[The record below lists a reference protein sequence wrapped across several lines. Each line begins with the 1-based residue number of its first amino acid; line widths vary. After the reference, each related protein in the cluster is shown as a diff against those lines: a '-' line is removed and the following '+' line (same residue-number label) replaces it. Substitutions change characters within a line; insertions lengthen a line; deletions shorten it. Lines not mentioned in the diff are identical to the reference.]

1 MNLNATI
8 LGQAIAFVL
17 FVLFCM
23 KYVWPPLM
31 VAIDKRQK
39 EIADDL
45 ASAERTKKD
54 LDIAQ
59 AKAIDHLKQ
68 AKVEAM
74 AIIEKANKR
83 KAQMIDEVKDEA
95 EAERNKILAQA
106 QAKIDAERKCAYEEL
121 RKQVAMLA
129 IASAEKIIER
139 SVDEAVNN
147 DIVDKIID
155 ELVTIK
161 DEEGSNG

>member
-31 VAIDKRQK
+31 AAIEKRQK
-39 EIADDL
+39 EIADGL
-45 ASAERTKKD
+45 VSAERAKKD
-54 LDIAQ
+54 MDIAQ
-59 AKAIDHLKQ
+59 AEATYHLKQ
-68 AKVEAM
+68 AKVEAQ
-74 AIIEKANKR
+74 AIIAQANKR
-83 KAQMIDEVKDEA
+83 RAQVVDEAKAEA

-106 QAKIDAERKCAYEEL
+106 QAEINAERKRAREEL

-129 IASAEKIIER
+129 LAGVEKIIER
-139 SVDEAVNN
+139 SVDEAASS
-147 DIVDKIID
+147 DIVDKI
-155 ELVTIK
+155 VAAM
-161 DEEGSNG
+161 